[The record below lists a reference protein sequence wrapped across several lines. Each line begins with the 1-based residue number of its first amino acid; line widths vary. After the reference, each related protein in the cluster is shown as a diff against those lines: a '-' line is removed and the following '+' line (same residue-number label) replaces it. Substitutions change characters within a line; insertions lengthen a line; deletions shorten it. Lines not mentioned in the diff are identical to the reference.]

1 MLKQKFTELLEKPM
15 TRREFLRN
23 LGLLFLGIIGIHSA
37 LTILSEGQPTQIVNQ
52 HIIQQPR
59 GFGGGK
65 FGV

>member
-1 MLKQKFTELLEKPM
+1 MLKEKFQELLEKPM

-23 LGLLFLGIIGIHSA
+23 VGLLFLGILGIHSA
-37 LTILSEGQPTQIVNQ
+37 LSILSDGQPTQVIHQ
-52 HIIQQPR
+52 HIVQQPR